1 MTEDAIPS
9 EVMEAQT
16 SVVAAVGS
24 LIARKLS
31 RTSRK
36 GLNVRD
42 LVDDAKK
49 AVKSCQSE
57 YSIIIKSQ
65 VSTNSCH
72 LVF

>member
-9 EVMEAQT
+9 EGMEAQT
-16 SVVAAVGS
+16 SVVAAVG
-24 LIARKLS
+24 LIARKLP